1 MLLAN
6 WLGALLD
13 LARRE
18 APAAMEPV
26 GQSLPLLASAALKP
40 GTKTWLVARAV
51 SLRAF

>member
-18 APAAMEPV
+18 TPTSMAPLH
-26 GQSLPLLASAALKP
+26 QSVPALASAALKP
-40 GTKTWLVARAV
+40 GAKTWLVARAV